1 MSYFFFSFS
10 LKSFKIAFIYYF
22 IFLSLAVLG
31 LHCCKG
37 FSLDVV
43 PQFLTAVASL
53 DTEHRLSDTQASVVV
68 ACDKL
73 GFFFFN
79 NFPSQLEIFP
89 SSNWMMMK
97 AIVSTICCILTMN
110 RGGNIYITYI
120 TYICY
125 ICVSVCDFIYISR
138 CTSHVRHYPH
148 FTGEDYWG
156 TTRWS
161 CFI

>member
-10 LKSFKIAFIYYF
+10 LKSLKITFIYYF

-37 FSLDVV
+37 FSLVVV

-53 DTEHRLSDTQASVVV
+53 VTEHRLSDTQASVVA
-68 ACDKL
+68 ACGKL

-89 SSNWMMMK
+89 SSNWVMMK

-110 RGGNIYITYI
+110 WGGNMLYMCVCVWLYIYFPVYFTWQ
-120 TYICY
+120 TL
-125 ICVSVCDFIYISR
+125 SPLHR
-138 CTSHVRHYPH
+138 WGLLRHH
-148 FTGEDYWG
+148 
-156 TTRWS
+156 
-161 CFI
+161 